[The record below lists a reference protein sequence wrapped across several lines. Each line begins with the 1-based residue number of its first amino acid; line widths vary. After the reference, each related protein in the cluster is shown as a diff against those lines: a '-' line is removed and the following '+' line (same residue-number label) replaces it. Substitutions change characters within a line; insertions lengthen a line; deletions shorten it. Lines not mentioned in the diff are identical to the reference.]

1 MALNATTD
9 LMHAPEAVIATL
21 TDRAFAEH
29 LTTMVGGE
37 LKSFDMAGDVA
48 AAFTL
53 TTVRSLPTDRAPEIA
68 RKFVGQTVEVTQV
81 ESWSAP
87 AADGSR
93 DATLKVTV
101 GSLPVSVAGSE
112 SLRASAEGSA
122 LGLEAT
128 VSSSIP
134 FVGGKIAAAA
144 EPFISKAL
152 ALQATSVSSWI
163 ERA

>member
-9 LMHAPEAVIATL
+9 LTHAPDAVIATL
-21 TDRAFAEH
+21 ADRDFAEH
-29 LTTMVGGE
+29 LTGLVGGE
-37 LKSFDMAGDVA
+37 LKSFEVSGDTA

-53 TTVRSLPTDRAPEIA
+53 TTVRTLPTDRAPEIA
-68 RKFVGQTVEVTQV
+68 RKFVGQSVEVTQV

-93 DATLKVTV
+93 EATLKVTV
-101 GSLPVSVAGSE
+101 GSLPVSVSGTE
-112 SLRASAEGSA
+112 SLRATEAGSA
-122 LGLEAT
+122 LGVDAT

-134 FVGGKIAAAA
+134 FVGGKIASAA

-152 ALQATSVSSWI
+152 SLQGAKVSSWI
-163 ERA
+163 ERG

>member
-9 LMHAPEAVIATL
+9 LTHAPDAVIATL
-21 TDRAFAEH
+21 ADRDFAEH
-29 LTTMVGGE
+29 LTGLVGGS
-37 LKSFDMAGDVA
+37 LKSFEVAGDTA

-53 TTVRSLPTDRAPEIA
+53 TTVRTLPTDRAPEIA
-68 RKFVGQTVEVTQV
+68 RKFVGQSVEVTQV

-93 DATLKVTV
+93 EATLKVTV
-101 GSLPVSVAGSE
+101 GSLPVSVSGTE
-112 SLRASAEGSA
+112 SLRATAAGSA
-122 LGLEAT
+122 LGVDAT

-134 FVGGKIAAAA
+134 FVGGKIASAA

-152 ALQATSVSSWI
+152 SLQGAKVSSWI
-163 ERA
+163 ERG

>member
-9 LMHAPEAVIATL
+9 LTHAPDAVIATL
-21 TDRAFAEH
+21 ADRDFAEH
-29 LTTMVGGE
+29 LTGLVGGE
-37 LKSFDMAGDVA
+37 LKSFEVSGDTA

-53 TTVRSLPTDRAPEIA
+53 TTVRTLPTDRAPEIA
-68 RKFVGQTVEVTQV
+68 RKFVGQSVEVTQV
-81 ESWSAP
+81 EAWSAP

-93 DATLKVTV
+93 EATLKVTV
-101 GSLPVSVAGSE
+101 GSLPVSVSGTE
-112 SLRASAEGSA
+112 SLRATEAGSA
-122 LGLEAT
+122 LGVEAT

-134 FVGGKIAAAA
+134 FVGGKIASAA

-152 ALQATSVSSWI
+152 SLQGAKVSSWI

>member
-9 LMHAPEAVIATL
+9 LMHAPAAVIATL

-37 LKSFDMAGDVA
+37 LKSFEVAGDVA

-81 ESWSAP
+81 ESWTAP

-122 LGLEAT
+122 LGIEAT

-134 FVGGKIAAAA
+134 FVGGKIASAA

-152 ALQATSVSSWI
+152 ALQGNTVSSWI
-163 ERA
+163 ERG

>member
-9 LMHAPEAVIATL
+9 LTHAPDAVIATL
-21 TDRAFAEH
+21 ADRDFAEH
-29 LTTMVGGE
+29 LTGLVGGE
-37 LKSFDMAGDVA
+37 LKSFEVSGDTA

-53 TTVRSLPTDRAPEIA
+53 TTVRALPTDRAPEIA
-68 RKFVGQTVEVTQV
+68 RKFVGQSVEVTQI

-93 DATLKVTV
+93 EATLKVTV
-101 GSLPVSVAGSE
+101 GSLPVSVSGTE
-112 SLRASAEGSA
+112 SLRATEAGSA
-122 LGLEAT
+122 LGVEAT

-134 FVGGKIAAAA
+134 FVGGKIASAA

-152 ALQATSVSSWI
+152 SLQGAKVSSWI
-163 ERA
+163 ERG

>member
-37 LKSFDMAGDVA
+37 LKSFDMTGDVA

-163 ERA
+163 ERG

>member
-9 LMHAPEAVIATL
+9 LTHAPEIVIATL
-21 TDRAFAEH
+21 ADRAFAEH
-29 LTTMVGGE
+29 LTGIVSGT
-37 LKSFDMAGDVA
+37 LKSFEVDGDIA

-53 TTVRSLPTDRAPEIA
+53 TTVRTLPTDRAPEIA
-68 RKFVGQTVEVTQV
+68 RKFVGQTVDVTQV

-93 DATLKVTV
+93 EATLKVTV
-101 GSLPVSVAGSE
+101 GSLPVSVSGTE
-112 SLRASAEGSA
+112 SLKTTATGSV

-134 FVGGKIAAAA
+134 FVGGKIASAA

-152 ALQATSVSSWI
+152 ALQGAKVSSWI
-163 ERA
+163 ERG

>member
-9 LMHAPEAVIATL
+9 LTHAPDAVIATL
-21 TDRAFAEH
+21 ADRDFAEH
-29 LTTMVGGE
+29 LTGLVGGE
-37 LKSFDMAGDVA
+37 LKSFEVSGDTA

-68 RKFVGQTVEVTQV
+68 RKFVGQSVEVTQV

-93 DATLKVTV
+93 EATLKVTV
-101 GSLPVSVAGSE
+101 GSLPVSVAGTE
-112 SLRASAEGSA
+112 SLKATDAGSA
-122 LGLEAT
+122 LGVEAT

-134 FVGGKIAAAA
+134 FVGGKIASAA

-152 ALQATSVSSWI
+152 SLQGAKVSSWI
-163 ERA
+163 ERG

>member
-9 LMHAPEAVIATL
+9 LTHAPDAVIATL
-21 TDRAFAEH
+21 ADRDFAEH
-29 LTTMVGGE
+29 LTGLVGGS
-37 LKSFDMAGDVA
+37 LKSFEVSGDTA

-53 TTVRSLPTDRAPEIA
+53 TTVRTLPTDRAPEMA

-93 DATLKVTV
+93 EATLKLTV
-101 GSLPVSVAGSE
+101 GSLPVSVAGTE
-112 SLRASAEGSA
+112 SLRATEAGSA
-122 LGLEAT
+122 LGVEAT

-134 FVGGKIAAAA
+134 FVGGKIASAA

-152 ALQATSVSSWI
+152 SLQSAKVSAWI
-163 ERA
+163 ERG

>member
-9 LMHAPEAVIATL
+9 LKHAPAAVIATL

-29 LTTMVGGE
+29 LTAMVGGE
-37 LKSFDMAGDVA
+37 LKSFEVAGDVA

-53 TTVRSLPTDRAPEIA
+53 TTVRALPTDRAPEIA

-81 ESWSAP
+81 EAWSAP

-122 LGLEAT
+122 LGIEAT

-152 ALQATSVSSWI
+152 ALQGNSVSSWI
-163 ERA
+163 ERG

>member
-1 MALNATTD
+1 M
-9 LMHAPEAVIATL
+9 
-21 TDRAFAEH
+21 
-29 LTTMVGGE
+29 
-37 LKSFDMAGDVA
+37 A

-163 ERA
+163 ERG

>member
-9 LMHAPEAVIATL
+9 LTHAPEAVIATL
-21 TDRAFAEH
+21 TDRGFAEH
-29 LTTMVGGE
+29 LTTIVGGE
-37 LKSFDMAGDVA
+37 LKSFEIDGDVA

-53 TTVRSLPTDRAPEIA
+53 TTVRTLPTDRAPEIA
-68 RKFVGQTVEVTQV
+68 RKFVGQSVDVTQV
-81 ESWSAP
+81 EAWSAP

-112 SLRASAEGSA
+112 SLRANDGGSA
-122 LGLEAT
+122 LGIEAT

-134 FVGGKIAAAA
+134 FVGGKIASAA

-152 ALQATSVSSWI
+152 TLQGAKVSSWI
-163 ERA
+163 ERG

>member
-9 LMHAPEAVIATL
+9 LIHAPEAVIATL
-21 TDRAFAEH
+21 ADRDFAEH
-29 LTTMVGGE
+29 LTGLVGGT
-37 LKSFDMAGDVA
+37 LKSFEVAGDTA

-53 TTVRSLPTDRAPEIA
+53 TTVRTLPTDRAPEIA
-68 RKFVGQTVEVTQV
+68 RKFVGQTVDVTQV

-93 DATLKVTV
+93 QATLKVTV
-101 GSLPVSVAGSE
+101 GSLPVSVAGTE
-112 SLRASAEGSA
+112 SLKATDGGSA
-122 LGLEAT
+122 LGVEAT

-134 FVGGKIAAAA
+134 FVGGKIASAA

-152 ALQATSVSSWI
+152 ALQGAKVSSWI
-163 ERA
+163 ERV

>member
-9 LMHAPEAVIATL
+9 LTHAPAAVIATL
-21 TDRAFAEH
+21 ADRDFAEH
-29 LTTMVGGE
+29 LTGLVGGE
-37 LKSFDMAGDVA
+37 LKSFEVAGDTA

-68 RKFVGQTVEVTQV
+68 RKFVGQSVEVTQV

-87 AADGSR
+87 AVDGSR
-93 DATLKVTV
+93 EATLKVTV
-101 GSLPVSVAGSE
+101 GSLPVSVSGTE
-112 SLRASAEGSA
+112 SLRATGAGSA

-144 EPFISKAL
+144 EPYISKAL
-152 ALQATSVSSWI
+152 SLQGAKVASWI
-163 ERA
+163 ERG

>member
-29 LTTMVGGE
+29 LTSMVGGE
-37 LKSFDMAGDVA
+37 LKSFELAGDVA
-48 AAFTL
+48 TAFTL

-112 SLRASAEGSA
+112 SLRANAEGSS

-163 ERA
+163 ERG

>member
-9 LMHAPEAVIATL
+9 LIHAPEAVIATL
-21 TDRAFAEH
+21 ADRDFAEH
-29 LTTMVGGE
+29 LTGLVGGT
-37 LKSFDMAGDVA
+37 LKSFEVSGDIA

-53 TTVRSLPTDRAPEIA
+53 TTVRTVPTDRAPEIA
-68 RKFVGQTVEVTQV
+68 RKFVGQTVDITQV

-87 AADGSR
+87 SADGSR
-93 DATLKVTV
+93 QATLKLTV
-101 GSLPVSVAGSE
+101 GSLPVSVAGTA
-112 SLRASAEGSA
+112 SLNATDAGSA

-134 FVGGKIAAAA
+134 FVGGKIASAA

-152 ALQATSVSSWI
+152 ALQGAKVSSWI
-163 ERA
+163 ERG

>member
-9 LMHAPEAVIATL
+9 LTHAPDAVIATL
-21 TDRAFAEH
+21 ADRDFAEH
-29 LTTMVGGE
+29 LTGLVGGE
-37 LKSFDMAGDVA
+37 LKSFEVSGDTA

-53 TTVRSLPTDRAPEIA
+53 TTVRALPTDRAPEIA
-68 RKFVGQTVEVTQV
+68 RKFVGQSVEVTQI

-93 DATLKVTV
+93 EATLKVTV
-101 GSLPVSVAGSE
+101 GSLPVSVSGTE
-112 SLRASAEGSA
+112 SLKATDAGSA
-122 LGLEAT
+122 LGVEAT

-134 FVGGKIAAAA
+134 FVGGKIASAA

-152 ALQATSVSSWI
+152 ALQGAKVSSWI
-163 ERA
+163 ERV

>member
-9 LMHAPEAVIATL
+9 LTHAPDAIIATL
-21 TDRAFAEH
+21 ADRDFAEH
-29 LTTMVGGE
+29 LTGLVGGS
-37 LKSFDMAGDVA
+37 LKSFDISGDTA

-53 TTVRSLPTDRAPEIA
+53 TTVRTLPTDRAPEMA

-93 DATLKVTV
+93 EATLKLTV
-101 GSLPVSVAGSE
+101 GSLPVSVAGTE
-112 SLRASAEGSA
+112 SLRATESGSA
-122 LGLEAT
+122 LGVEAT

-134 FVGGKIAAAA
+134 FVGGKIASAA

-152 ALQATSVSSWI
+152 SLQGAKVSAWI
-163 ERA
+163 ERG